1 MFVETKPRDLIKWSQ
16 RERERERER
25 EGGGEIALKNYLLT
39 VNCLAQ
45 SCRVHR
51 NQKKHLSVFKM
62 KDSKSTP
69 AYNPSLNTSKHLV
82 HKPNL

>member
-1 MFVETKPRDLIKWSQ
+1 MFVETKPRDLNYKMVSE

-25 EGGGEIALKNYLLT
+25 KREREGGGSALTNYLLT

-62 KDSKSTP
+62 KDS
-69 AYNPSLNTSKHLV
+69 
-82 HKPNL
+82 